1 MGDAYTHIARD
12 GRRTGRLREYFDAL
26 ILYLKEQ
33 TDDNRDLV
41 GSAAGLV
48 DDVKD
53 GYFTQ
58 QTHLVNQLEVQLTG
72 LCTGDRKVWASLL
85 YTVSDVPE
93 HFYSLLELSPFVGQK
108 VSFAKLSRRTLE
120 IEGAIAHAIKA
131 LMEKQKGE
139 DVKSTDICLLA
150 LSEENLTVDQVILLR

>member
-93 HFYSLLELSPFVGQK
+93 HFYSLLELF
-108 VSFAKLSRRTLE
+108 KL
-120 IEGAIAHAIKA
+120 
-131 LMEKQKGE
+131 
-139 DVKSTDICLLA
+139 
-150 LSEENLTVDQVILLR
+150 